1 MSAIG
6 KYFRALGYLFTG
18 RIDQARRTIQTN
30 PHVVRATFDRVITE
44 KKERIHQYKDAVSRL
59 IANQEKKSYRLKQLS
74 EEVNRLEQLK
84 EGAAAKARI
93 TVNEL
98 KGQGKDLAAIKQ
110 NEDYQQCMAAYND
123 FSGKITGH
131 TEQIAD
137 LESEI
142 NELSGTIGG
151 HKVQLQQLLREIDK
165 LKDESSATV
174 ADMITAKEE
183 AEIADMISG
192 ISEDRTSQELAELR
206 DLRAESKAKARISR
220 EVAGTDTKVQ
230 ENEFLAYAQADT
242 RHQRVRPAHRAGRGD
257 RRRAGGGRGGAGGA
271 GAEAAGTLM
280 QRGRGSGF
288 SCEFWSRVG
297 GVTGQGFRG

>member
-6 KYFRALGYLFTG
+6 KYFRAIGYLFTG
-18 RIDQARRTIQTN
+18 RIDQARRAIQTN

-98 KGQGKDLAAIKQ
+98 KGQGKGLPEIKQ

-242 RHQRVRPAHRAGRGD
+242 RTSEFDQLIGLAEESG
-257 RRRAGGGRGGAGGA
+257 RRAPGSRGRAGGA

-280 QRGRGSGF
+280 DRGRG
-288 SCEFWSRVG
+288 VG
-297 GVTGQGFRG
+297 GFLLSSGAEWRGGRARV

>member
-6 KYFRALGYLFTG
+6 KYFRAIGYLFTG
-18 RIDQARRTIQTN
+18 RIDQARRALQAN

-44 KKERIHQYKDAVSRL
+44 KKERIQQYKDAVSRL

-93 TVNEL
+93 VVNEL
-98 KGQGKDLAAIKQ
+98 KGQGKTQAEIKQ
-110 NEDYQQCMAAYND
+110 NADYQQCMAAYND
-123 FSGKITGH
+123 FSTKIASD
-131 TEQIAD
+131 TEQITT
-137 LESEI
+137 LEGEI
-142 NELSGTIGG
+142 NELTETING

-183 AEIADMISG
+183 EEIADMISG

-230 ENEFLAYAQADT
+230 ENEFLAYAQAD
-242 RHQRVRPAHRAGRGD
+242 VRTDEFDKLIGLAEEADAAPEAPE
-257 RRRAGGGRGGAGGA
+257 
-271 GAEAAGTLM
+271 AEAP
-280 QRGRGSGF
+280 
-288 SCEFWSRVG
+288 SREP
-297 GVTGQGFRG
+297 RLPEN

>member
-18 RIDQARRTIQTN
+18 RIDQARRALQAN
-30 PHVVRATFDRVITE
+30 PHVVRATFDRVIAE
-44 KKERIHQYKDAVSRL
+44 KKERIQQYKDAVSRL
-59 IANQEKKSYRLKQLS
+59 IANQEKKSHRLKQLS
-74 EEVNRLEQLK
+74 DEVNRLEQLK

-93 TVNEL
+93 VVNEL
-98 KGQGKDLAAIKQ
+98 KAEGKSQAEIKQ
-110 NEDYQQCMAAYND
+110 NADYQQCMAAYND
-123 FSGKITGH
+123 FSTKIASD
-131 TEQIAD
+131 TEQITG
-137 LESEI
+137 LEGEI
-142 NELSGTIGG
+142 NELSETING

-165 LKDESSATV
+165 LKDESAATV

-230 ENEFLAYAQADT
+230 ENEFLAYAQAD
-242 RHQRVRPAHRAGRGD
+242 VRTDEFDKLIGLAEEADAAPRE
-257 RRRAGGGRGGAGGA
+257 
-271 GAEAAGTLM
+271 AEAPVSEPRLP
-280 QRGRGSGF
+280 
-288 SCEFWSRVG
+288 EN
-297 GVTGQGFRG
+297 

>member
-18 RIDQARRTIQTN
+18 RIDRARRALSTN

-74 EEVNRLEQLK
+74 DEVNRLEQLK

-98 KGQGKDLAAIKQ
+98 KGQGVPPEQIKQ
-110 NEDYQQCMAAYND
+110 NGDYLQCMAAYND
-123 FSGKITGH
+123 FSGKISSH
-131 TEQIAD
+131 NEQIGE
-137 LESEI
+137 LETEI
-142 NELSGTIGG
+142 GELSGTING

-165 LKDESSATV
+165 LKDESAATV

-192 ISEDRTSQELAELR
+192 ISEDRTSQELSELR

-220 EVAGTDTKVQ
+220 EVAGTDTAVQ

-242 RHQRVRPAHRAGRGD
+242 RTDEFDKLIGLAD
-257 RRRAGGGRGGAGGA
+257 
-271 GAEAAGTLM
+271 EADTAPLDTEQEAPTQEPRLP
-280 QRGRGSGF
+280 
-288 SCEFWSRVG
+288 EH
-297 GVTGQGFRG
+297 

>member
-6 KYFRALGYLFTG
+6 KYFRAIGYLFTG
-18 RIDQARRTIQTN
+18 RIDQARRALQAN

-44 KKERIHQYKDAVSRL
+44 KKERIQQYKDAVSRL

-93 TVNEL
+93 VVNEL
-98 KGQGKDLAAIKQ
+98 KGQGKTQAEIKQ
-110 NEDYQQCMAAYND
+110 NADYQQCMAAYND
-123 FSGKITGH
+123 FSTKIASD
-131 TEQIAD
+131 TEQITT
-137 LESEI
+137 LEGEI
-142 NELSGTIGG
+142 NELTETING

-183 AEIADMISG
+183 EEIADMISG

-230 ENEFLAYAQADT
+230 ENEFLAYAQAD
-242 RHQRVRPAHRAGRGD
+242 VRTDEFDKLIGLAEEADEAPEAPE
-257 RRRAGGGRGGAGGA
+257 
-271 GAEAAGTLM
+271 AEAP
-280 QRGRGSGF
+280 
-288 SCEFWSRVG
+288 SREP
-297 GVTGQGFRG
+297 RLPEN